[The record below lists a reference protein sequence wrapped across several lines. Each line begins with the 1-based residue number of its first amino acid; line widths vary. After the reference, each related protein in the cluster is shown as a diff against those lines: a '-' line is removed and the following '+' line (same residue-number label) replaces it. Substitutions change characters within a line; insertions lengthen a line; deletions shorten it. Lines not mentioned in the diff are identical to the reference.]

1 LGQIVDSKYASTG
14 QSNNY
19 MIAKTI
25 LLIDCDKQDVTS
37 FERAL
42 EKINLPITLYIA
54 FSIKEGVE
62 ILNERKI
69 VPDIIMMDPNMPG
82 QDGISFLE
90 DLRKDTMFDA
100 TKVFV
105 MTTSNEREDRRR
117 VEALG
122 ISGYILKPMNFTEN
136 TKRSSYM
143 DYFMHF
149 QIMKILVSRNE
160 V

>member
-1 LGQIVDSKYASTG
+1 
-14 QSNNY
+14 
-19 MIAKTI
+19 
-25 LLIDCDKQDVTS
+25 
-37 FERAL
+37 
-42 EKINLPITLYIA
+42 
-54 FSIKEGVE
+54 
-62 ILNERKI
+62 
-69 VPDIIMMDPNMPG
+69 MMDPNMPG

-143 DYFMHF
+143 DYFMHL